1 MYPYMEPDY
10 TPQDAGNST
19 HQVGDK
25 FYKTPEEIEVLL
37 SDSEK
42 FVPNGATELSGDCAE
57 DFGAPINSRIY

>member
-1 MYPYMEPDY
+1 MEPDY

-25 FYKTPEEIEVLL
+25 YYKTPEEIEVLL

-42 FVPNGATELSGDCAE
+42 FDVNSE
-57 DFGAPINSRIY
+57 PIDIPIY

>member
-1 MYPYMEPDY
+1 MDNDY

-25 FYKTPEEIEVLL
+25 YYKTPEEIEVLL

-42 FVPNGATELSGDCAE
+42 FEGEPTTEKKDE
-57 DFGAPINSRIY
+57 DQIPY